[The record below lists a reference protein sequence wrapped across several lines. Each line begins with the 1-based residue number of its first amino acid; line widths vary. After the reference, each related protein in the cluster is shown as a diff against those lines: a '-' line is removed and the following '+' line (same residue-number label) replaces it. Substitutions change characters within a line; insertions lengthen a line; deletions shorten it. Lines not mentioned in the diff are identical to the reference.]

1 MASITKECRLLFGLI
16 LPIPSPCHWENMKA
30 RVCLLGWADPSK
42 PIRGA
47 SRLGSRYQHNDFCPF
62 FWAALNCSSSPFSFL
77 AIFCSLKT
85 DCFMIGSF
93 ILAKTTRSEQEEDEL
108 SERVEMHCARMK
120 ECLDKG
126 GGNLCSSGS
135 LIRRGRGNRSK
146 PKLTFEH
153 WFVTTF
159 HKHNYFI
166 RCGRSSCRNDRPLLT
181 TPAF

>member
-1 MASITKECRLLFGLI
+1 
-16 LPIPSPCHWENMKA
+16 MKA

-42 PIRGA
+42 PIRGH
-47 SRLGSRYQHNDFCPF
+47 RDLGPDISTMISAH
-62 FWAALNCSSSPFSFL
+62 SSELHWIVVLPPSLFL

-166 RCGRSSCRNDRPLLT
+166 RCGRSSCRNDRQLLT
-181 TPAF
+181 TPPF

>member
-1 MASITKECRLLFGLI
+1 MLASMLDTCLT
-16 LPIPSPCHWENMKA
+16 IPSIWLIQSFMVFSSFHLVKSFHVAVWTIMIQ
-30 RVCLLGWADPSK
+30 W
-42 PIRGA
+42 
-47 SRLGSRYQHNDFCPF
+47 SRWYIS
-62 FWAALNCSSSPFSFL
+62 
-77 AIFCSLKT
+77 IFDGLV
-85 DCFMIGSF
+85 
-93 ILAKTTRSEQEEDEL
+93 LAKTTRSEQEEDEL

-166 RCGRSSCRNDRPLLT
+166 RCGRSSCRNDRQLLT